1 MENLSKTREGKP
13 CKNCQAT
20 LRYISSGGCVK
31 CCLLS
36 SSKRDKQE
44 QKEYHKKWYEKNKEK
59 RIIQTGEYQ
68 KANPHIAKK
77 AQRKY
82 QQLNKPKLAEKQ
94 ARRRAS
100 KCALV
105 QFYKKECEPIYS
117 LAKDCQVI
125 SGEKYHVDHIVP
137 LNGENVCG
145 LHVPWNLQVLPSD
158 VNERKS
164 NHYDGAW

>member
-1 MENLSKTREGKP
+1 MENLSKFRHGKP
-13 CKNCQAT
+13 CKKCGET
-20 LRYISSGGCVK
+20 LKYISSRGCVK
-31 CCLLS
+31 CYLLS

-44 QKEYHKKWYEKNKEK
+44 LKEYHKKWYEKNKEK

-82 QQLNKPKLAEKQ
+82 RQLNKPKLAEKR

-105 QFYKKECEPIYS
+105 QFYKKECEPIYD
-117 LAKDCQVI
+117 LAKDCQVT
-125 SGEKYHVDHIVP
+125 SGEKYHVDHIIP

-158 VNERKS
+158 INERKS
-164 NHYDGAW
+164 NHYDGTW